1 MWQRDTGTL
10 GSRNI
15 EPPVLLVLTLIA
27 VPLK

>member
-10 GSRNI
+10 GSGNT
-15 EPPVLLVLTLIA
+15 EPAVLLVLTLMA